1 MSVCRRRGLLLLL
14 ALALGSAAAGSG
26 DAPPQVRLPLEPGSV
41 RFAVIGDTGTG
52 EPPEYKVAAQM
63 ERYRARVG
71 YRFVLMLGDNIYG
84 GDKQKD
90 FAVKFEKPY
99 ATLLN
104 AGVAFYATLG
114 NHDNPTVE
122 RVYQP
127 FHMGDSRYYTF
138 IQDDVQFFAL
148 DSNYMDPAQ
157 LTWLEQQLHD
167 SKARWKVCFFHHP
180 LFNSG
185 KMHGPDLDLRSHLMP
200 LFVQYKV
207 NVVFSGHEHMYER
220 LKPQQGIHFF
230 ICGNSGKLEK
240 HDLRPSPDED
250 AAVDTQRDFILVEIR
265 HDSLSFETVSET
277 GEPLDAGSFP
287 RELEASAR

>member
-1 MSVCRRRGLLLLL
+1 MVLKARSLLLLL
-14 ALALGSAAAGSG
+14 IATLGSAGASDHA
-26 DAPPQVRLPLEPGSV
+26 DTPLQVRLPLEQGSV

-52 EPPEYKVAAQM
+52 EPPEYKVAEQM
-63 ERYRARVG
+63 DRYRKQVD
-71 YRFVLMLGDNIYG
+71 YTFVLMLGDNIYG
-84 GDKQKD
+84 GDKAKD
-90 FAVKFEKPY
+90 FEVKFERPY
-99 ATLLN
+99 QALLKD
-104 AGVAFYATLG
+104 GVVFYASLG

-127 FHMGDSRYYTF
+127 FHMGNERYYTF
-138 IQDDVQFFAL
+138 SKGDVQFFAL
-148 DSNYMDPAQ
+148 DSNYMDPSQ
-157 LTWLEQQLHD
+157 LAWLEQQLQQ

-180 LFNSG
+180 LFNNG

-200 LFVQYKV
+200 LFVKYKV

-240 HDLRPSPDED
+240 HDLKPSPEED

-265 HDSLSFETVSET
+265 PDTLSFETISET

-287 RELEASAR
+287 RQPEESD